1 MGGGAQTRR
10 LSLAS
15 ASPRCLSLLALNVG
29 SMAHA
34 EARLWREC
42 LGSGSCPTPAHWPWG
57 PETMVSSVRRAPSGR
72 RTAHRGHIYFLFDFQ
87 PFQESAR
94 PPPYSSGNVSF
105 FCFYQCC
112 RREREGVCH
121 RRQMGLSRCRPGWS
135 ARASLPGPSGRA
147 APVPGCPAAGIK
159 GNPGRLRS
167 ASVLTCRLGP
177 QPGPPARVE

>member
-1 MGGGAQTRR
+1 MGTFIS
-10 LSLAS
+10 SLISSPFKNLPAPHHILLGMCLFS
-15 ASPRCLSLLALNVG
+15 AFI
-29 SMAHA
+29 
-34 EARLWREC
+34 
-42 LGSGSCPTPAHWPWG
+42 
-57 PETMVSSVRRAPSGR
+57 SVAVVNG
-72 RTAHRGHIYFLFDFQ
+72 
-87 PFQESAR
+87 
-94 PPPYSSGNVSF
+94 
-105 FCFYQCC
+105 
-112 RREREGVCH
+112 EGVCH